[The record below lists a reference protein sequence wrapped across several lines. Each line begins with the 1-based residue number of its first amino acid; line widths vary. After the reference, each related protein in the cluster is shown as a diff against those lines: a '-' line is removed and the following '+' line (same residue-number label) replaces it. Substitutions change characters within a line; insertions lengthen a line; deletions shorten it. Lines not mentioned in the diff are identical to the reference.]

1 LYFKNKDELYASL
14 SVRILQYL
22 SIRLKHV
29 IENTDL
35 QPEQYIDALKQAML
49 DVYDFDPLIVINLF
63 QLQSSE
69 TLKNLTPELLEEIVD
84 LSRNSL
90 EAMAN
95 IFQMGVTK
103 GVFIDRHPFALADTL
118 WALFSGII
126 LWEESKKIINENKDY
141 LKPTLD
147 LAFEVFSRG
156 IAR

>member
-1 LYFKNKDELYASL
+1 
-14 SVRILQYL
+14 
-22 SIRLKHV
+22 
-29 IENTDL
+29 
-35 QPEQYIDALKQAML
+35 
-49 DVYDFDPLIVINLF
+49 VINLF

-126 LWEESKKIINENKDY
+126 LWKRAKKSLTRIKIISSRRWILH
-141 LKPTLD
+141 LKSFHG
-147 LAFEVFSRG
+147 A
-156 IAR
+156 

>member
-1 LYFKNKDELYASL
+1 VE
-14 SVRILQYL
+14 
-22 SIRLKHV
+22 
-29 IENTDL
+29 
-35 QPEQYIDALKQAML
+35 
-49 DVYDFDPLIVINLF
+49 
-63 QLQSSE
+63 
-69 TLKNLTPELLEEIVD
+69 

-90 EAMAN
+90 EAMAS
-95 IFQMGVTK
+95 IFQMGINK

-156 IAR
+156 VAR